1 MKTAKSAGK
10 ILTAA
15 GAAAVLG
22 FVLSAQQ
29 AQAVALS
36 DLPDIS
42 LLTPY
47 ATFGNFLNDNNVT
60 VDGDVGIGNGGK
72 LQLEA
77 PSSINGNLFLGIGAT
92 AGGGGF
98 PGNVS
103 GSITTGVDFTAAA
116 NQLQSASTSLAGLT
130 PNVTLG
136 AVTTGQSFGTINGVA
151 DVFVVNV
158 SSIALGSG
166 QNISFSGDAGDV
178 LVLNVSGDVDMTG
191 DAAISALSQA
201 SHVLLNLT
209 TSGTLGNVA
218 HVGNIING
226 TTLIPDATYAEFHSV
241 NGAIF
246 GGLGQIK
253 LMSGA
258 KVESVPFQPPTV
270 PDAGSTMLLLSMGL
284 GCLGVAKRKL
294 IS

>member
-1 MKTAKSAGK
+1 
-10 ILTAA
+10 
-15 GAAAVLG
+15 
-22 FVLSAQQ
+22 
-29 AQAVALS
+29 VA

-47 ATFGNFLNDNNVT
+47 ATFGNFLNDQNVT
-60 VDGDVGIGNGGK
+60 INGNVGIGNNGTLK
-72 LQLEA
+72 LES
-77 PSSINGNLFLGIGAT
+77 PSTITGNLDLGIGAT
-92 AGGGGF
+92 TGGGGF
-98 PGNVS
+98 PANVT
-103 GSITTGVDFTAAA
+103 GTITTGVDFTAAQ
-116 NQLQSASTSLAGLT
+116 NQVQSASTALAGLT
-130 PNVTLG
+130 PNTTLVNVTS
-136 AVTTGQSFGTINGVA
+136 GQSFGAVNGIA

-166 QNISFSGDAGDV
+166 ENLTFSGDAGDIF
-178 LVLNVSGDVDMTG
+178 VLNVSGDVDMSG

-201 SHVLLNLT
+201 SYVLINLT
-209 TSGTLGNVA
+209 TGASLGNVA
-218 HVGNIING
+218 HIGNVING

-246 GGLGQIK
+246 GGLGEIK

-270 PDAGSTMLLLSMGL
+270 PDAGSTMVLMSIGL
-284 GCLGVAKRKL
+284 GCLAAAKRKF